1 MRLLRS
7 QLVAP
12 VLTVICFGVGSA
24 FLVSGVIPRVFGE
37 TKSAEAAAKQ
47 YTSTW
52 TAKRV
57 IRAQWG
63 GVCLGNF
70 GGCTT
75 FQTTY
80 TNVGKSYPWNNN
92 YINESLSGRTVS
104 IGVAEW
110 EVKGQ
115 VPSNG
120 TYFKETW
127 AIPGSMG
134 LDVRFEKTYS
144 GFGGGND
151 ARKVTSVSPDT
162 VNLKQFL
169 IGISDQSYAVRFF
182 TTAAPTGGPGGVPS
196 GTQFG
201 NGASSCNGSGGETGA
216 GGQMGSFC
224 ITSTGSYGWYRGKA
238 GSDVGG
244 GSNFVTYTADSSAAG
259 TFMPLSWTVTGNVCD
274 KATDPECK

>member
-12 VLTVICFGVGSA
+12 ALTFLCFGIGSA
-24 FLVSGVIPRVFGE
+24 FLVSGVVPKIFGE
-37 TKSAEAAAKQ
+37 TKAVEAAAKQ

-63 GVCLGNF
+63 GLCVRGV
-70 GGCTT
+70 GCTLQ
-75 FQTTY
+75 QTTY
-80 TNVGKSYPWNNN
+80 TNAGKSYPYGGN
-92 YINESLSGRTVS
+92 YINESLSGRSVS

-127 AIPGSMG
+127 AIPGSKD
-134 LDVRFEKTYS
+134 LDVRFEKVDNNFSTT
-144 GFGGGND
+144 GK
-151 ARKVTSVSPDT
+151 RVVTSVSPDT

-169 IGISDQSYAVRFF
+169 IGISDQSYAVRLF
-182 TTAAPTGGPGGVPS
+182 TTTAPTSGPVGANS

-201 NGASSCNGSGGETGA
+201 NGASSCNGTGGETGS
-216 GGQMGSFC
+216 GGMMGSFC

-238 GSDVGG
+238 GADVGG
-244 GSNFVTYTADSSAAG
+244 SSYFPTYTSDSNAAG
-259 TFMPLSWTVTGNVCD
+259 TFMPLSWTVVGNVCD